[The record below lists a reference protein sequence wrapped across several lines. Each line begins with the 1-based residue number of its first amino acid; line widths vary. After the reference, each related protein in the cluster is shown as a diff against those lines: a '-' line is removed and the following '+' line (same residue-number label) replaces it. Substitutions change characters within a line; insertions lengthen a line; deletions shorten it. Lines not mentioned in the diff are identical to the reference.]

1 MHLTLESQLISG
13 VAVIR
18 CRGRIVVGNELSL
31 LQQEVEKHRL
41 ETLKYVL
48 DLGEV
53 TYLDS
58 GGLGALVRL
67 MGILRAHRG
76 DLKLCR
82 VSSFVHDVLKATNLL
97 SVFTVFPT
105 EREGLAS
112 FAQRPAPRE
121 GPASSANS
129 TILCIDPSRDLLS
142 YISAVLQRAGF
153 EVRTSCHF
161 ADASTLLGVVR
172 PSAVICGPGV
182 ASTGPA
188 FEKFRRLDS
197 RIRFLM
203 LPSDFHT
210 SHASD
215 AGIVLVNQLQE
226 LLQA

>member
-41 ETLKYVL
+41 ETPKYVL

-105 EREGLAS
+105 ERDGLVS

-121 GPASSANS
+121 GPASPR
-129 TILCIDPSRDLLS
+129 IPQFC
-142 YISAVLQRAGF
+142 
-153 EVRTSCHF
+153 
-161 ADASTLLGVVR
+161 ASTR
-172 PSAVICGPGV
+172 PAIC
-182 ASTGPA
+182 SLTS
-188 FEKFRRLDS
+188 RLSSSVPDS
-197 RIRFLM
+197 RSGLPATSPM
-203 LPSDFHT
+203 LPLFL
-210 SHASD
+210 AS
-215 AGIVLVNQLQE
+215 
-226 LLQA
+226 

>member
-1 MHLTLESQLISG
+1 MPLVLESQLFSG

-18 CRGRIVVGNELSL
+18 CRGRIVVGDEVSL

-41 ETLKYVL
+41 ETAKYLL

-76 DLKLCR
+76 DLRLCCA
-82 VSSFVHDVLKATNLL
+82 SPFVYDVLKATNLL
-97 SVFTVFPT
+97 GVFTLFPT

-112 FAQRPAPRE
+112 FTER
-121 GPASSANS
+121 SARHGGAAFS
-129 TILCIDPSRDLLS
+129 ADTTILCIDPSRDLLS
-142 YISAVLQRAGF
+142 YISAVLKHAGF
-153 EVRTSCHF
+153 EVRTSCHL
-161 ADASTLLGVVR
+161 ADASILLGVVR

-182 ASTGPA
+182 VANGAA
-188 FEKFRRLDS
+188 FEKFRHLDS

-203 LPSDFHT
+203 LPPDFHT

-215 AGIVLVNQLQE
+215 AGVGLVKQVQT